1 MTPSASPASAST
13 RSNSGAGAGTNS
25 SSNPNTRTQPSV
37 GVCIPA
43 HNEGSTI
50 GEICARIS
58 ESLMAGSDPLVS
70 ELVVI
75 DDRSHDDTAANAS
88 QNGAQVIPVAS
99 ILADFQPDR
108 GKGNAMWKGIAATSS
123 DIIVFCDGDL
133 LEFDPSYIERL
144 AAKLLENEQLAL
156 VKGYYER
163 GYEGRPGEGGRTTAL
178 MARPAL
184 SLFFPE
190 LADIRQPLGGEYAI
204 RREVAEQV
212 SFVSGWGV
220 EMALL
225 IDIAAQRGAAAIGQ
239 VELGRRTHKHRSLDE
254 LSIQASEILHI
265 VLNRAGVAWQDSWSH
280 LLRRPGHP
288 DLAVQLEERPPLCQT
303 AQYRDQAATAA

>member
-1 MTPSASPASAST
+1 MTPSPAPAS
-13 RSNSGAGAGTNS
+13 SGTS
-25 SSNPNTRTQPSV
+25 SSSSPGSCARPSV

-58 ESLMAGSDPLVS
+58 ESLMAGANPLVT

-75 DDRSHDDTAANAS
+75 DDRSCDDTAANAAG
-88 QNGAQVIPVAS
+88 NGAQVIPVAS

-133 LEFDPSYIERL
+133 LEFDPNYIERL
-144 AAKLLENEQLAL
+144 ATTLLEDEQLAL

-190 LADIRQPLGGEYAI
+190 LAGIRQPLGGEYAI
-204 RREVAEQV
+204 RRQAAEQV
-212 SFVSGWGV
+212 GFVSGWGV

-225 IDIAAQRGAAAIGQ
+225 IDIAARWGASAIGQ
-239 VELGRRTHKHRSLDE
+239 VELGRRTHKHRSLDD

-265 VLNRAGVAWQDSWSH
+265 VLGRAGVAWQDGWSH
-280 LLRRPGHP
+280 LLQRPGHP
-288 DLAVQLEERPPLCQT
+288 DLEVQLEERPPLCQT
-303 AQYRDQAATAA
+303 AQYRNPATATA